1 MLTKIYV
8 QYVSNAYKDIQYVSN
23 AYKDICTIRE

>member
-23 AYKDICTIRE
+23 ANKDICTVRE

>member
-1 MLTKIYV
+1 MLTKTYV